1 MVSRTLLRLALV
13 VVVVILAVWLTTR
26 HAPESGDLALGPVL
40 QGLSERVNAVQ
51 QVTIQA
57 AGGDTATLVRGDAGW
72 TLRERHDW
80 PADTGKLRDYLLRLG
95 VTQRIEAKTQRPE
108 SYSRLGVQDLDAADA
123 NSARIDILGGGEPL
137 ALIVGQNNPQ
147 GHGSYV
153 RVPGQAQS
161 WLADLDIAPE
171 RQVENWL
178 QRDLIDVDPRRIVS
192 IRVQPAGKPAF
203 ALSRTAVD
211 ESHWQLAPLPAQ
223 RDTAQA
229 PAEAIAGFLQGLR
242 LDDVEPAADAEV
254 LDGVR
259 VQFDTAD
266 GLQVTL
272 SHWQRDDKSWVR
284 LAATFDEAVA
294 SAYVGA
300 QVAAEQKAR
309 EQQAHEQQ
317 AHEQQ
322 AHEPQAHEP
331 QADDA
336 ADKDASVPP
345 AATELQA
352 ADTGS
357 VEERVAKLRGQ
368 AHAAAARFDGWVFA
382 ISPFKAGNLR
392 KPHTDYVA
400 EAK

>member
-1 MVSRTLLRLALV
+1 MVWRTLLRLALV
-13 VVVVILAVWLTTR
+13 VVVVILAVWLSTR
-26 HAPESGDLALGPVL
+26 RAPESGDLALGPVL
-40 QGLSERVNAVQ
+40 PGLSERVNAVQ

-57 AGGDTATLVRGDAGW
+57 AGGDTAILVRGDAGW
-72 TLRERHDW
+72 VLRERHDW

-108 SYSRLGVQDLDAADA
+108 SYPRLGVQDLDAADA
-123 NSARIDILGGGEPL
+123 NGTRIDILGGGEPL

-171 RQVENWL
+171 RQLENWL

-192 IRVQPAGKPAF
+192 IRVQPAGKAAF
-203 ALSRTAVD
+203 TLSRTAVN
-211 ESHWQLAPLPAQ
+211 ESHWQLAPIPTK

-242 LDDVEPAADAEV
+242 LDDVEPAADSKV
-254 LDGVR
+254 LDGDR

-272 SHWQRDDKSWVR
+272 RLWQRDDKAWVS

-294 SAYVGA
+294 STYVGA

-309 EQQAHEQQ
+309 EQQS
-317 AHEQQ
+317 
-322 AHEPQAHEP
+322 
-331 QADDA
+331 DDA
-336 ADKDASVPP
+336 ANADASAPP
-345 AATELQA
+345 AATEPPA
-352 ADTGS
+352 ADAGS
-357 VEERVAKLRGQ
+357 VEQRVTKLREQ

-382 ISPFKAGNLR
+382 ISPFKASNLR
-392 KPHTDYVA
+392 KPHADYIA

>member
-13 VVVVILAVWLTTR
+13 VVVVILAVWLSTR
-26 HAPESGDLALGPVL
+26 RAPESGDLALGPVL
-40 QGLSERVNAVQ
+40 PGLSERVNAVQ
-51 QVTIQA
+51 QVTIQP
-57 AGGDTATLVRGDAGW
+57 AGGNTATLVRGDAGW

-108 SYSRLGVQDLDAADA
+108 SYPRLGVQDLDAADA
-123 NSARIDILGGGEPL
+123 NGARIDILGGGEPL

-171 RQVENWL
+171 RQLENWL
-178 QRDLIDVDPRRIVS
+178 QRDLIDIDPRRIVS
-192 IRVQPAGKPAF
+192 IRVQPAGKAAF
-203 ALSRTAVD
+203 ALSRTAVN
-211 ESHWQLAPLPAQ
+211 ESHWQLAPIPAK
-223 RDTAQA
+223 RDTAQV

-242 LDDVEPAADAEV
+242 LDDVEPAADAEA
-254 LDGVR
+254 LDGDR
-259 VQFDTAD
+259 VQFETAD

-272 SHWQRDDKSWVR
+272 SLWQRDDKSCVS
-284 LAATFDEAVA
+284 LAATFDEVVA

-309 EQQAHEQQ
+309 EQQAH
-317 AHEQQ
+317 
-322 AHEPQAHEP
+322 
-331 QADDA
+331 DA
-336 ADKDASVPP
+336 ANTDASAPP
-345 AATELQA
+345 AATEPPA
-352 ADTGS
+352 TDAGS
-357 VEERVAKLRGQ
+357 VEQRVTKLREQ

-382 ISPFKAGNLR
+382 ISPFKASNLR
-392 KPHTDYVA
+392 KPHTDYIA

>member
-13 VVVVILAVWLTTR
+13 VVVVILAVWLSTR
-26 HAPESGDLALGPVL
+26 RAPGSGDLALGPVL
-40 QGLSERVNAVQ
+40 PGLSERVNAVQ

-57 AGGDTATLVRGDAGW
+57 AGGNTATLVRGDAGW
-72 TLRERHDW
+72 VLRERHDW

-108 SYSRLGVQDLDAADA
+108 SYPRLGVQDLDAADA
-123 NSARIDILGGGEPL
+123 NGARIDILGGGEPL

-178 QRDLIDVDPRRIVS
+178 QRDLIDVDPRRIVG
-192 IRVQPAGKPAF
+192 IRVQPAGKSAF
-203 ALSRTAVD
+203 TLSRTAVD
-211 ESHWQLAPLPAQ
+211 DSHWQLAPIPAK

-242 LDDVEPAADAEV
+242 LDDVEPAADAEA
-254 LDGVR
+254 LDGDR
-259 VQFDTAD
+259 LQFDTAD

-272 SHWQRDDKSWVR
+272 SLWQRDDKSWVR
-284 LAATFDEAVA
+284 LAATFDEAA
-294 SAYVGA
+294 ATAYVGA

-309 EQQAHEQQ
+309 EQQAHE
-317 AHEQQ
+317 
-322 AHEPQAHEP
+322 P

-336 ADKDASVPP
+336 ANTDASVPP
-345 AATELQA
+345 AAAEQPA
-352 ADTGS
+352 ADAGS
-357 VEERVAKLRGQ
+357 VEERVAKLREQ

-392 KPHTDYVA
+392 KPHTDYIA